1 MPPAVEVGNFGEK
14 PEMERVDIG
23 NPDCKKALALL
34 DAYLSNQLAVE
45 TTALTGRHLDQS
57 LACQREFGIR
67 ERLKE
72 RLQLLLLKSA
82 VSPALRKRISRLM
95 RHSGGVWISFV
106 RVAVEQKALR
116 RSPSPSD

>member
-14 PEMERVDIG
+14 PGMERVDIG

-34 DAYLSNQLAVE
+34 DAYLSNELTVE
-45 TTALTGRHLDQS
+45 TTALIRSHLDQC

-72 RLQLLLLKSA
+72 RLQLALLRSA

-116 RSPSPSD
+116 RSPSSSG